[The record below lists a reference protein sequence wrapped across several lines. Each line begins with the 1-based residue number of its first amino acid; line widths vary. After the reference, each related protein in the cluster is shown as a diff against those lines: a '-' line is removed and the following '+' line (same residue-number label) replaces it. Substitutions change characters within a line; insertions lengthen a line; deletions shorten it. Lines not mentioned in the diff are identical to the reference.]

1 MPHVYLK
8 ETRQKGE
15 CIVAI
20 CDKEILGQN
29 FEEGEKQ
36 LHVSE
41 LFYKG
46 ELVSLEEGLQAMER
60 ATIANIVG
68 QRIVSGALKA
78 QLIHKNGIIKIKD
91 VPHAQLVVTK

>member
-8 ETRQKGE
+8 ETRRKGE

-36 LHVSE
+36 LHVNE
-41 LFYKG
+41 HFYKG

-68 QRIVSGALKA
+68 QQIVSRALKA
-78 QLIHKNGIIKIKD
+78 QLIHKNGIIKIQN